1 MYEIFWKKD
10 IKRLKANLNLA
21 QTENDQRQKRLDEI
35 LDELR
40 DLKEVEDQ
48 SKRNNM
54 ILQNKVEDY
63 EKEIELRNMELNG
76 YKLRQERSNRII

>member
-1 MYEIFWKKD
+1 MYEIFRKKD
-10 IKRLKANLNLA
+10 IKRLNANLNLA

-40 DLKEVEDQ
+40 SLKEVEDQ

-63 EKEIELRNMELNG
+63 EKEIELRNIELNG
-76 YKLRQERSNRII
+76 YKLRQEQFNRCI

>member
-40 DLKEVEDQ
+40 GLKEVEDQ

>member
-40 DLKEVEDQ
+40 SLKEVEDQ

-76 YKLRQERSNRII
+76 YKLRQERFNRCV